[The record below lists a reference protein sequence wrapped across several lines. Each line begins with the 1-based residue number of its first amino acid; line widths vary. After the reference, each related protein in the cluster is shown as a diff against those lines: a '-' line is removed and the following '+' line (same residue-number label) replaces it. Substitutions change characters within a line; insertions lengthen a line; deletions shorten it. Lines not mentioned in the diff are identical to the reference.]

1 MVLVGT
7 DVANSITASSGVNL
21 ATYHGVE
28 VGGFPGNASSYIH
41 GDNQVG
47 GSRKQQQKSKKHRR
61 GKKSKQQRRKQ
72 RKLKTLRRSHSRPHP
87 KYRKSR
93 KHMRHQQIGRGGAVY
108 GFQGVDLEGLNVG
121 SQGAT
126 YAPVEALN
134 TQNIASPNF

>member
-7 DVANSITASSGVNL
+7 DVANPITASSGVNL
-21 ATYHGVE
+21 ATYHGE
-28 VGGFPGNASSYIH
+28 QVGGFPGNALSYIH

-47 GSRKQQQKSKKHRR
+47 GSRKQQQQQKSKKYRR

-72 RKLKTLRRSHSRPHP
+72 RKLKTLRRSRPHP

-108 GFQGVDLEGLNVG
+108 GFQGVDLQELNVG

-126 YAPVEALN
+126 YATVEALN
-134 TQNIASPNF
+134 TQNIPSPNF